1 MITIKGFASLCSC
14 TTQTLRYYDKMNLLK
29 PVKVDPWS
37 GYRYYTESQAID
49 FVKIKNLRAA
59 DFTIEE
65 IKTLLHL
72 PEQQIYEAFERKI
85 AEQAEKLERIIKIQQ
100 SYLAEKNHMEKLIE
114 RVSDYIFHGVSQYHI
129 LEEFGL
135 SPDKGPEM
143 VAMMKKYVEKS
154 TRSGLPGEADVC
166 MVIDGQVV
174 RGADQAAEVLAGL
187 KNKGYDHT
195 VLLGQ

>member
-49 FVKIKNLRAA
+49 FVKIKNLQAA

-72 PEQQIYEAFERKI
+72 LEQQICEAFDRKI
-85 AEQAEKLERIIKIQQ
+85 AEQAEKLERIK
-100 SYLAEKNHMEKLIE
+100 KNPTIISG
-114 RVSDYIFHGVSQYHI
+114 R
-129 LEEFGL
+129 
-135 SPDKGPEM
+135 
-143 VAMMKKYVEKS
+143 KKPYGKV
-154 TRSGLPGEADVC
+154 
-166 MVIDGQVV
+166 
-174 RGADQAAEVLAGL
+174 
-187 KNKGYDHT
+187 N
-195 VLLGQ
+195 